1 VKTQTVG
8 WVLVVSMGMVA
19 AVRAAETTVALA
31 QAAHVELERALAEL
45 AAVQDAIGA
54 ERLPLAQHVNQ
65 LEEEVL
71 LGRQEHDRSQRAQDN
86 RMVDLGVL
94 RREVERA
101 REEHRF
107 LTALMS
113 EYVSRFETRIHIG
126 EMDRYAELLAAVK
139 VAPDKAD
146 WSPAER
152 LERQVG
158 LLDASVE
165 RLERVR
171 GGDSFDGKALTSR
184 GTLENGRYV
193 LAGPVALFASAQ
205 SDAAGMVELRV
216 GSPKPRVVD
225 MGGTTKATVR
235 QLVENGRGKIPLDA
249 TGGNALKIAATKD
262 TLWVHVRKGG
272 PVMVPIL
279 LLGLAALVICGVK
292 WSQIARIRSVGPMDL
307 QEILNELRL
316 GRRDK
321 ARARVAE
328 VQGPVGEM
336 LVTAIGHVGERK
348 DYLEEVMYEKM
359 LNAKPRLE
367 ALLPVIALT
376 AACAPL
382 LGLLGTVTGMINTFN
397 MISVFGAGDPRTL
410 SGGISEALITTEFGL
425 IVAIPALLV
434 HAFLSRKVK
443 GVMGSME
450 QTTVAFING
459 VPAPEEER
467 V

>member
-1 VKTQTVG
+1 MATGAQ
-8 WVLVVSMGMVA
+8 S
-19 AVRAAETTVALA
+19 AETAVALA
-31 QAAHVELERALAEL
+31 GSAQMELERALAEL
-45 AAVQDAIGA
+45 AALQETIGA
-54 ERLPLAQHVNQ
+54 ERLPLAQRLNQ

-71 LGRQEHDRSQRAQDN
+71 LGRQESDRAQRAQDN

-113 EYVSRFETRIHIG
+113 EYVSRFETRVHIG
-126 EMDRYAELLAAVK
+126 EMERYAALLADVK

-158 LLDASVE
+158 LLNASVE
-165 RLERVR
+165 RLERVT
-171 GGDSFDGKALTSR
+171 GGESFDGKALTSR
-184 GTLENGRYV
+184 GTFENGRYV

-205 SDAAGMVELRV
+205 SDAAGIVELRV
-216 GSPKPRVVD
+216 GSPKPRVMD
-225 MGGTTKATVR
+225 LGGTTAATVR
-235 QLVENGRGKIPLDA
+235 QLVENGRGEFPLDA

-279 LLGLAALVICGVK
+279 LLGLAALVICGIK
-292 WSQIARIRSVGPMDL
+292 WGQIARIRLVGPMDL

-316 GRRDK
+316 GRRDE
-321 ARARVAE
+321 ARARVSE

-336 LVTAIGHVGERK
+336 LVTAIRHVGERK
-348 DYLEEVMYEKM
+348 EYLEEVMYETM